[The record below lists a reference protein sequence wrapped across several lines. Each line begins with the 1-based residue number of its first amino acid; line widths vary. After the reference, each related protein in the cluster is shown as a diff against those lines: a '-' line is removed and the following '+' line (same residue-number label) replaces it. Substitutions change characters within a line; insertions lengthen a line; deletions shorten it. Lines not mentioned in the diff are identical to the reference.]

1 MSLSPLASRS
11 VPGRPLTLGTEDA
24 APAVA
29 STEQPKLNPETAAL
43 IERAKNRAGIR
54 HDLSP
59 LQTDIARE
67 AVEGTGHVVIEAVA
81 GSGKSFTLRL
91 LAYVL
96 SLAMGQFRGLA
107 VAFNKSIADEL
118 GKKLK
123 GTNFWAKTMHSQAY
137 FNLRRGRPD
146 LTFNIEG
153 DKYRDICAEYVENSV
168 TVEIPASVEPD
179 PIARERMQAARKKEI
194 ARNLQQL
201 VGLVRLNLISPSD
214 IEAVTNL
221 ALHHDLDA
229 EACAEHVAPVLTIG
243 NRLADETGL
252 IDFDDM
258 LYLPLLWKVRFTKF
272 KIVLAD
278 ECQDFNPAQLE
289 VILRCLDKNGRIF
302 FVGDRKQAIYGFA
315 GADHRSFQS
324 IIERSKATV
333 MPLSVTYRCP
343 VSHVRLAQQIVPHIQ
358 AAPGAAEGTVRRIE
372 RDDVA
377 KEVRP
382 GNLIL
387 CRLNA
392 PLVSLCIEM
401 IAQKIQARVKG
412 ADIGKRMIGIL
423 RQIEQIEGYSFDQI
437 GQFIDTWAAN
447 QIAFLESK
455 GASDSSLSRITD
467 MRDALDVCVRSFAGC
482 RSVDCLADQIAALF
496 ADETAAVW
504 LSSVHRAK
512 GLEAEQVMILRDDKM
527 PLRFPDQQD
536 WELEQEWNLRYVAL
550 TRSTD
555 TLTFIND

>member
-1 MSLSPLASRS
+1 MSLAPLGSQAA
-11 VPGRPLTLGTEDA
+11 PRPLTLGDDA
-24 APAVA
+24 PTI
-29 STEQPKLNPETAAL
+29 SPDTARI
-43 IERAKNRAGIR
+43 IERAKSRAGITV
-54 HDLSP
+54 DLSP
-59 LQTDIARE
+59 LQADIARE

-118 GKKLK
+118 GRKLK
-123 GTNFWAKTMHSQAY
+123 GTQFWAKTMHSQAY

-146 LTFNIEG
+146 IEFDIQG
-153 DKYRDICAEYVENSV
+153 DKYRAITAEYVEASV
-168 TVEIPASVEPD
+168 DVAISPTVEPD
-179 PIARERMQAARKKEI
+179 PIARAKMEKARAKEV
-194 ARNLQQL
+194 ARTLQQL
-201 VGLVRLNLISPSD
+201 VGLVRLNLIDPED
-214 IEAVTNL
+214 TAAVTAL
-221 ALHHDLDA
+221 AIHHDLDA
-229 EACAEHVAPVLTIG
+229 EACAEHVAPVLQIG
-243 NRLADETGL
+243 NRLAETAGV

-272 KIVLAD
+272 KVVLAD

-324 IIERSKATV
+324 IIQRSKATV

-343 VSHVRLAQQIVPHIQ
+343 LSHVKLAQAIVPQIT
-358 AAPGAAEGTVRRIE
+358 AAPGASEGTVRRID

-377 KEVRP
+377 KEV
-382 GNLIL
+382 GAGDLIL
-387 CRLNA
+387 CRTNA
-392 PLVSLCIEM
+392 PLISLCIEL
-401 IAQKIQARVKG
+401 IAQRIQARVKG

-423 RQIEQIEGYSFDQI
+423 RQVEQIEGYSYSEI
-437 GQFIDTWAAN
+437 GTFIDAWA
-447 QIAFLESK
+447 QQQVRFLESK
-455 GASDSSLSRITD
+455 GASDSSISRITD
-467 MRDALDVCVRSFAGC
+467 MRDALDVCVRSFGNC
-482 RSVDCLADQIAALF
+482 TSVDCLADEIGRLF

-512 GLEAEQVMILRDDKM
+512 GLESDQVMILRDEIM

-536 WELEQEWNLRYVAL
+536 WELDQEMNLRYVAL
-550 TRSTD
+550 TRSKD
-555 TLTFIND
+555 VLTFIND